1 MRGLISKSGILAA
14 MSLAGCAPGPTAGP
28 PAATAPG
35 WSDTDSIRAPT
46 AAPGEQSGYA
56 LALSGDGATLV
67 VGAPMNGSAASGV
80 HPGDDA
86 ARGASSFSSGAVRV
100 YAATDD
106 GWSLESFVKASNT
119 GLNDQFGS
127 PVAISDDGSTLA
139 VSAVFEDG
147 GGAGVNPGWDD
158 DAIAQSG
165 AVYLFERR
173 AGAWSE
179 TAYVKASNAGEP
191 GDGDTFG
198 YAISLSG
205 DGNTL
210 AVGAPSEDSAAAAID
225 GDAADNSSEASGAVY
240 VFERNGGD
248 WSQQAYVKS
257 SGNAPGALF
266 GYAVALDADGDR
278 LAASAYDEDGGRGAV
293 YLFARNGGAWSEEAR
308 LQPSNVETQDSIGVW
323 IDISDDGERV
333 AAGSPDED
341 SLLRGVVPAGEA
353 ANDEASNT
361 SAGAVHVFA
370 MDGGAWT
377 QEAFIKASNTGLEDW
392 FGYRLALDGE
402 GATLAIAAPNED
414 SAAVGLE
421 VNADDD
427 SAPEAG
433 AVYVYRRDGREWSHE
448 AFVKS
453 PDGEQFD
460 EFGSA
465 VALSNDG
472 RTLVVGARFDDGA
485 GEDAVADSGAAH
497 VFEREGRR

>member
-1 MRGLISKSGILAA
+1 MRGVSRPGILAA
-14 MSLAGCAPGPTAGP
+14 VLVAGCTAGP
-28 PAATAPG
+28 DEPDTAGPG
-35 WSDTDSIRAPT
+35 FAWTSNRAVRAPT
-46 AAPGEQSGYA
+46 AASGEQSGYA
-56 LALSGDGATLV
+56 LALSGDATTLA
-67 VGAPMNGSAASGV
+67 VGAPMNASASSGV
-80 HPGDDA
+80 QADDSDA
-86 ARGASSFSSGAVRV
+86 GEASSFGSGAVRV
-100 YAATDD
+100 YASTDA
-106 GWSLESFVKASNT
+106 GWSLESFIQASNA

-127 PVAISDDGSTLA
+127 TLAISGDGDTLA

-147 GGAGVNPGWDD
+147 GGAGVNPGRDD

-210 AVGAPSEDSAAAAID
+210 AVGAPSEDSASAVID
-225 GDAADNSSEASGAVY
+225 GDAADNASEASGAVY

-370 MDGGAWT
+370 MDDGAWT

-414 SAAVGLE
+414 SAADGLE

-472 RTLVVGARFDDGA
+472 RMLVVGARFDDGA

-497 VFEREGRR
+497 VFEREARR